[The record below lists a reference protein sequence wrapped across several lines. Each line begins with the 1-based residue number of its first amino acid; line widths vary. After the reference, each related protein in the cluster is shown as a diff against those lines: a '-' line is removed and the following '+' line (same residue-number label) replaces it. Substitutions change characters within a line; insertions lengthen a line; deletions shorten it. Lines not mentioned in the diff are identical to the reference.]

1 MKKMLFA
8 IFAHPDDEAFGPSG
22 ALLMESRQ
30 GTEVH
35 MVLLTPGDAGLNPD
49 NVPDLA
55 SVRLDE
61 WRASGKLIGAAGQHF
76 LGYKDGELHNK
87 HLETIGR
94 QLVDLITNTV
104 DDNTTE
110 IEIMTNDT
118 NGVTGHIDHIVAARA
133 ALFAFYRLKQTDSRV
148 TQIRLSCLP
157 RSQSPGPSVSWIY
170 ADPGRK
176 PEEIDQTVDARQ
188 YQSEI
193 LKIMKTHHSQRE
205 DCQQHLKNGLEEIG
219 LYHFIVKH

>member
-1 MKKMLFA
+1 
-8 IFAHPDDEAFGPSG
+8 
-22 ALLMESRQ
+22 
-30 GTEVH
+30 

-133 ALFAFYRLKQTDSRV
+133 ALFAFYRLKQTDPRV
-148 TQIRLSCLP
+148 TQIRLSCL
-157 RSQSPGPSVSWIY
+157 SYDQSPNPNVTWIY
-170 ADPGRK
+170 TDPGRN
-176 PEEIDQTVDARQ
+176 PEEVDQIVDARK

-193 LKIMKTHHSQRE
+193 VEIMKTHHTQRK
-205 DCQQHLKNGLEEIG
+205 DCQHHLSRGLEAIG
-219 LYHFIVKH
+219 LYYFIVRH

>member
-30 GTEVH
+30 GTEVQ
-35 MVLLTPGDAGLNPD
+35 MVLLTSGDDGQNPD

-94 QLVDLITNTV
+94 QLVDLITNTI

-118 NGVTGHIDHIVAARA
+118 NGITGHIDHIVAARA
-133 ALFAFYRLKQTDSRV
+133 ASFAFYRLKETEPRL
-148 TQIRLSCLP
+148 TQLRLACVP
-157 RSQSPGPSVSWIY
+157 RERFPAANVAWIY
-170 ADPGRK
+170 AEPGRM
-176 PEEIDQTVDARQ
+176 PEEIDQTIEQ
-188 YQSEI
+188 
-193 LKIMKTHHSQRE
+193 
-205 DCQQHLKNGLEEIG
+205 IG
-219 LYHFIVKH
+219 DDN